1 MIHNLFTKQNT
12 TAHRDSKGRHTI
24 WEKNMSYIFP
34 FRIFRSYPRPQSG
47 PGWPAASTRHPWA
60 ARFSMMWPSMAFSSK
75 KVCSVN
81 RQQQLKS
88 SLLITFLAH
97 IPTQTR
103 IQNLPCIFLE
113 KSVPLN
119 ILGGSVTSMGG
130 HETLHRIPSFCYG
143 HVPRRKEGRVLFRR
157 GKDSAACFS
166 SYGHRIHISF
176 ILDYY

>member
-1 MIHNLFTKQNT
+1 MSTIYISHLCYAYKDSRRQGPRISMIHNLFTKQNT

-60 ARFSMMWPSMAFSSK
+60 ARFSVMWPPMAFSSK

-103 IQNLPCIFLE
+103 IQNLPCIF
-113 KSVPLN
+113 
-119 ILGGSVTSMGG
+119 
-130 HETLHRIPSFCYG
+130 
-143 HVPRRKEGRVLFRR
+143 
-157 GKDSAACFS
+157 GKRACP
-166 SYGHRIHISF
+166 
-176 ILDYY
+176 